1 MRRLQKG
8 VDRILKIKVK
18 FFASFRELFQE
29 REREVD
35 LQSGSNMR
43 DLLNLLCDSSKRQ
56 ERIFDGD
63 ELKPYLAIL
72 KNGKHIYH
80 LNGLE
85 TGLEEGDTVV
95 IFPPAGGG

>member
-1 MRRLQKG
+1 LQEG

-18 FFASFRELFQE
+18 FFASFREVFQV

-43 DLLNLLCDSSKRQ
+43 DLLNLLCDSPKRLEQ
-56 ERIFDGD
+56 IFNGGD
-63 ELKPYLAIL
+63 LKPYLAIL

-85 TGLEEGDTVV
+85 TRLDDGDTVV